1 MAVRSLSAKRRAD
14 EQESDTR
21 LSSRVEQ
28 AHDCEDHESALYSKS
43 GGCVVTVHVLIRG
56 DLLDE
61 RSMVAM
67 GVGLRSE
74 SKDSGLPPNPTVT
87 MAACA
92 RVILGTIEQKSA
104 EAIVMRR
111 SDGEPLHEGLN
122 LVARR
127 SLSALRIGDD
137 PEWVSWIRASYLEAS
152 LGDIAIHGGFNHGA
166 RYRAKCE
173 HPRLGSTYRRCFT
186 ARNRLVRTR
195 MLGGVGR
202 EG

>member
-1 MAVRSLSAKRRAD
+1 MAVRSRSAKRRAD

-28 AHDCEDHESALYSKS
+28 AHDCDDHESALYSKS
-43 GGCVVTVHVLIRG
+43 GGCVVTVHALIRG

-74 SKDSGLPPNPTVT
+74 SKDSGLPPNPTAT

-122 LVARR
+122 WVARR

-137 PEWVSWIRASYLEAS
+137 PEWVAGYERVI
-152 LGDIAIHGGFNHGA
+152 
-166 RYRAKCE
+166 
-173 HPRLGSTYRRCFT
+173 
-186 ARNRLVRTR
+186 
-195 MLGGVGR
+195 
-202 EG
+202 

>member
-1 MAVRSLSAKRRAD
+1 MTTNPRCTVNPTAV
-14 EQESDTR
+14 
-21 LSSRVEQ
+21 SRQ
-28 AHDCEDHESALYSKS
+28 IFAPAISALPPS
-43 GGCVVTVHVLIRG
+43 VAVTVHVLIRG

-137 PEWVSWIRASYLEAS
+137 PEWVSWIRASYLVVPEKS
-152 LGDIAIHGGFNHGA
+152 ILRGG
-166 RYRAKCE
+166 
-173 HPRLGSTYRRCFT
+173 
-186 ARNRLVRTR
+186 NRELLALWRDDFGR
-195 MLGGVGR
+195 FVG
-202 EG
+202 